1 MTARRLLSALLV
13 VPEEDEEPRSR
24 RSRRDWA
31 ADCSLFLLAVAAG
44 GLALADQIGRDAA
57 SGNRP
62 EGDSCT
68 DESRATD
75 RLRTVFKSGRAAY
88 S

>member
-1 MTARRLLSALLV
+1 MAITNDR
-13 VPEEDEEPRSR
+13 
-24 RSRRDWA
+24 
-31 ADCSLFLLAVAAG
+31 
-44 GLALADQIGRDAA
+44 IGRDAA

>member
-1 MTARRLLSALLV
+1 MGLL
-13 VPEEDEEPRSR
+13 R
-24 RSRRDWA
+24 
-31 ADCSLFLLAVAAG
+31 CSMAITN
-44 GLALADQIGRDAA
+44 DRIGRDAA
-57 SGNRP
+57 SGYRP